1 MNPLLKID
9 PFSCEWLHNIN
20 SFERWVD
27 CRFASH
33 VERSRLSEA
42 LLVVGQIEDSRQHAY
57 HSHTIA
63 KQANKFWP
71 EQISSHLMLFNVGC
85 FTKQAS
91 CIVANVPV

>member
-9 PFSCEWLHNIN
+9 PFSCEWIHYIN

-27 CRFASH
+27 CRFALH

-42 LLVVGQIEDSRQHAY
+42 LLEVSKIEDSRQQAHQ
-57 HSHTIA
+57 SRTIA

-71 EQISSHLMLFNVGC
+71 VQSSSHLMLHLQLFHKVSKLHC
-85 FTKQAS
+85 
-91 CIVANVPV
+91 C